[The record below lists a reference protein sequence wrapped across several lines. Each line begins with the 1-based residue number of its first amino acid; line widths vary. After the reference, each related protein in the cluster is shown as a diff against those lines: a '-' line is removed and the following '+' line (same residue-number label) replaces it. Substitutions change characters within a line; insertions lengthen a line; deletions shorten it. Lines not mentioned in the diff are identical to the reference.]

1 MGKFGA
7 FEIISIAVIAIIIL
21 AVYKLVRSNS
31 SSWEKVVWILAIIL
45 LNVVAGIAFI
55 IYNDYFLTIK
65 ERPSEA
71 K

>member
-7 FEIISIAVIAIIIL
+7 FEIISVAAIAIIIL
-21 AVYKLVRSNS
+21 AVYKLVRSNL
-31 SSWEKVVWILAIIL
+31 SSWEKVVWTLAIIL

-55 IYNDYFLTIK
+55 IYHDYFLAINEKT
-65 ERPSEA
+65 SEA